1 MLVTK
6 LSGFAKF
13 DLDTKIT
20 KNQFFHLIEESS
32 QVEGKAEE
40 EEEPAE
46 GEEASPKVIK
56 CFNQELYDQVSSAWN
71 KALSPEATAPPFQGD
86 LENPT
91 YLRIIQGMRDFKP
104 ENFPEEEPKGAE

>member
-1 MLVTK
+1 MLVSK

-20 KNQFFHLIEESS
+20 KTQFYHLIEESS

-40 EEEPAE
+40 AEGEAAE
-46 GEEASPKVIK
+46 GEEGSPQVTK
-56 CFNQELYDQVSSAWN
+56 CFNQEMYDQISNAWN
-71 KALSPEATAPPFQGD
+71 KALSPEASAPPFQGD

-91 YLRIIQGMRDFKP
+91 YLRIIQGLRDFKP
-104 ENFPEEEPKGAE
+104 ENYPEEAAAE